1 MHFVKVN
8 NNGLLSFGK
17 AVSTYTP
24 RSFPLGDGCQL
35 IAPYWADVDTREAGT
50 VWFRE
55 VNDSALLNRIGG
67 NLRRNIA
74 SLSFQPTS
82 ALIVTWE
89 SVGYYSAH
97 FDLVSTYIGI
107 ISSVT
112 FLIPSLPTYQCYTRK
127 NIQYW

>member
-24 RSFPLGDGCQL
+24 TSFPLDNGRQI

-55 VNDSALLNRIGG
+55 VNDSALLSRIGRDICANVVG
-67 NLRRNIA
+67 LT
-74 SLSFQPTS
+74 FQPTS

-89 SVGYYSAH
+89 GVGYYSAH
-97 FDLVSTYIGI
+97 YDLVSTMSC
-107 ISSVT
+107 ISSMAV
-112 FLIPSLPTYQCYTRK
+112 C
-127 NIQYW
+127 